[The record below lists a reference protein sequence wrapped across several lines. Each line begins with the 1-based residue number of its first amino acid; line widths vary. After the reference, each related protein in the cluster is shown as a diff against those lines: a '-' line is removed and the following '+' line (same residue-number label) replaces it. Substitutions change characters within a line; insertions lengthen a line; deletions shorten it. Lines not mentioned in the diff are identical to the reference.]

1 MSKIRIVVLGQT
13 RVGKSTLINTFIRKD
28 NKEYEPTVEEVIE
41 VDFCINK
48 KKYLI
53 NILDTS
59 GLELFYGQRKLY
71 FNEGDAF
78 IIVYSVTDPKS
89 FNYITNVYQNILTS
103 QSEMR
108 AGGRPIIIVGMKSD
122 LTMERKVSIKEGTE
136 IASKLGISF
145 LETNK
150 FDQSTIIDA
159 FISLLNQNIY
169 LKVLEQSKFITLNDK
184 IKISNKENEKTCN
197 IM

>member
-13 RVGKSTLINTFIRKD
+13 GVGKSTLINTFIRKD
-28 NKEYEPTVEEVIE
+28 NKEYEPTVEEIIE
-41 VDFCINK
+41 VDFCIDK

-78 IIVYSVTDPKS
+78 VIVYSVTDPKS
-89 FNYITNVYQNILTS
+89 FHYIINVYQNILTS
-103 QSEMR
+103 QSEMKV
-108 AGGRPIIIVGMKSD
+108 GGRPIIIVGMKSD
-122 LTMERKVSIKEGTE
+122 LTMERKVSTKEGIE

-159 FISLLNQNIY
+159 FIDLLNQNIY
-169 LKVLEQSKFITLNDK
+169 FKVLEQSKFITLNNK